1 MTHPMFFRII
11 GCVVIGLLL
20 GVQSPQAETGGTSAP
35 GLADRVVQHTLANG
49 LTVLLVERHQSPVVS
64 INMTFGVGGINE
76 HNGATGLAHLYEHMA
91 FKGTHTLGTKD
102 YAGEQPIL
110 KELDRLQREIEQTRE
125 RLRDAGKDES
135 ASPGLKQLRQEFAET
150 QERAGQ
156 FVVGNELAMLY
167 QRHGVG
173 SHGSSRSA
181 RIL

>member
-76 HNGATGLAHLYEHMA
+76 HNGATGIARFEA
-91 FKGTHTLGTKD
+91 TAPGVCRNAGTCRPICR
-102 YAGEQPIL
+102 GE
-110 KELDRLQREIEQTRE
+110 
-125 RLRDAGKDES
+125 
-135 ASPGLKQLRQEFAET
+135 
-150 QERAGQ
+150 
-156 FVVGNELAMLY
+156 
-167 QRHGVG
+167 
-173 SHGSSRSA
+173 
-181 RIL
+181 